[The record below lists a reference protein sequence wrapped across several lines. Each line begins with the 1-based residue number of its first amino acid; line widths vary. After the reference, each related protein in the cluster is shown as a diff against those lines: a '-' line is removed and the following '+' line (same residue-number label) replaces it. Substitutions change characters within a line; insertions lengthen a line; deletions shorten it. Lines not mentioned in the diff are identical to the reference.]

1 MVPSCSAL
9 LSQSVPDETPRDPE
23 KNVTG
28 ENVTGENATGEN
40 ATGENATGE
49 NVTEKLPE
57 FDQVTRSLVVK
68 RLLTVAAFVAVF
80 LAGLVARLVS
90 PNVFE

>member
-28 ENVTGENATGEN
+28 ENVTGET